1 MLRLR
6 LELSSFLYFHKLPR
20 LTHVNPLDT
29 SEFVLSK
36 LDTAI
41 AGVRGIELISS
52 VYTGGLGIF
61 SLLLALGAVLPG
73 SGLEFVRGLLLA
85 FAVLVGI
92 AFYWLL
98 RRLRRNRRTRL
109 ELLRKWQMEVFLR
122 RKTVDSL
129 KDENVRRLIELIQL
143 VEDTDVSRTPNLEY
157 DRDFMAIIGEQST
170 HLGHTG

>member
-1 MLRLR
+1 M
-6 LELSSFLYFHKLPR
+6 
-20 LTHVNPLDT
+20 NT
-29 SEFVLSK
+29 SELVLSD

-41 AGVRGIELISS
+41 ASVRGIELMSS

-61 SLLLALGAVLPG
+61 SLLLALAAVLPG
-73 SGLEFVRGLLLA
+73 SGLESVRGLLLA

-109 ELLRKWQMEVFLR
+109 ELLRKWHMEVFLR
-122 RKTVDSL
+122 RETVDSL
-129 KDENVRRLIELIQL
+129 KDEGVKRLIELVQL

-157 DRDFMAIIGEQST
+157 DRDFMAIIGGQPT
-170 HLGHTG
+170 QPGHTG

>member
-1 MLRLR
+1 
-6 LELSSFLYFHKLPR
+6 
-20 LTHVNPLDT
+20 LDT

-41 AGVRGIELISS
+41 ESVRGIELMSS

-61 SLLLALGAVLPG
+61 SLLLALAAVLPS
-73 SGLEFVRGLLLA
+73 SGLFLRGLLLA
-85 FAVLVGI
+85 FALLVGI
-92 AFYWLL
+92 TFYWLL

-109 ELLRKWQMEVFLR
+109 ELLRKWHMEVFLR
-122 RKTVDSL
+122 RETVDSL
-129 KDENVRRLIELIQL
+129 RDENVRRMIEIVQR

-170 HLGHTG
+170 QPGHTG

>member
-1 MLRLR
+1 M
-6 LELSSFLYFHKLPR
+6 
-20 LTHVNPLDT
+20 DT
-29 SEFVLSK
+29 SEFVMSK

-41 AGVRGIELISS
+41 TGVRGIELISS

-61 SLLLALGAVLPG
+61 SLLLALAAVLPG
-73 SGLEFVRGLLLA
+73 SGLEFVRGILLA

-122 RKTVDSL
+122 RETVDSL
-129 KDENVRRLIELIQL
+129 RDESVRRLIELVQL

-157 DRDFMAIIGEQST
+157 DRDFMAIIGGQST
-170 HLGHTG
+170 QAGHTG

>member
-1 MLRLR
+1 
-6 LELSSFLYFHKLPR
+6 
-20 LTHVNPLDT
+20 LDT

-41 AGVRGIELISS
+41 ESVRGIELMSS

-61 SLLLALGAVLPG
+61 SLLLALAAVLPS
-73 SGLEFVRGLLLA
+73 SGLFLRGLLLA
-85 FAVLVGI
+85 FALLVGI
-92 AFYWLL
+92 TFYWLL

-109 ELLRKWQMEVFLR
+109 ELLRKWHMEVFLR
-122 RKTVDSL
+122 RETVDTL
-129 KDENVRRLIELIQL
+129 RDENVRRMIEIVQR

-170 HLGHTG
+170 QPGHTG

>member
-1 MLRLR
+1 L
-6 LELSSFLYFHKLPR
+6 
-20 LTHVNPLDT
+20 NT
-29 SEFVLSK
+29 SELVLSD

-41 AGVRGIELISS
+41 ASVRGIELMSS

-61 SLLLALGAVLPG
+61 SLLLALAAVLPG
-73 SGLEFVRGLLLA
+73 SGLESVRGLLLA

-109 ELLRKWQMEVFLR
+109 ELLRKWHMEVFLR
-122 RKTVDSL
+122 RETVDSL
-129 KDENVRRLIELIQL
+129 KDEGVKRLIELVQL

-157 DRDFMAIIGEQST
+157 DRDFMAIIGGQPT
-170 HLGHTG
+170 QPGHTG

>member
-1 MLRLR
+1 M
-6 LELSSFLYFHKLPR
+6 
-20 LTHVNPLDT
+20 DT
-29 SEFVLSK
+29 SEFVMSK

-41 AGVRGIELISS
+41 TGVRGIELISS

-61 SLLLALGAVLPG
+61 SLLLALAAVLPG
-73 SGLEFVRGLLLA
+73 SGLEFVRGILFA

-122 RKTVDSL
+122 RETIDTL
-129 KDENVRRLIELIQL
+129 RAENVRRLVELLQL

-157 DRDFMAIIGEQST
+157 DRDFMAIIGGQST
-170 HLGHTG
+170 HQGHTG

>member
-1 MLRLR
+1 M
-6 LELSSFLYFHKLPR
+6 
-20 LTHVNPLDT
+20 DT

-41 AGVRGIELISS
+41 ESVRGIELMSS

-61 SLLLALGAVLPG
+61 SLLLALAAVLPS
-73 SGLEFVRGLLLA
+73 SGLFLRGLLLA
-85 FAVLVGI
+85 FALLVGI
-92 AFYWLL
+92 TFYWLL

-109 ELLRKWQMEVFLR
+109 ELLRKWHMEVFLR
-122 RKTVDSL
+122 RETVDTL
-129 KDENVRRLIELIQL
+129 RDENVRRMIEIVQR

-170 HLGHTG
+170 QPGHTG